1 MAENTTLYR
10 YEEIPEVF
18 LTLLEQRGIAG
29 REKVEA
35 FLYPRLDRLPS
46 PFAMKGMQEAVDLI
60 LTALAAGRNIVLW
73 GDYDVDGT
81 TGTAL
86 LIAFFRSIGRE
97 VTWHIPDRLTE
108 GYGLNLEFLRKTAE
122 ELNDCKYL
130 LITIDCGIGNF
141 KEVEELQT
149 WGAGVIVTDHHQ
161 IADGKLPPCIVLN
174 PHQEDC
180 GFIGEHLAGVGVAFY
195 LAAGIRAQLRKNG
208 FFREG
213 QGPSMKPFLAYTA
226 LGSIA
231 DMVPLRSTNRT
242 IVRAGIEA
250 LQETRQAGLRSLL
263 RFSEIH
269 DKVFSEDIGFLLG
282 PKINAAGR
290 MATADLAVRLLV
302 CEDGGESDRL
312 VKALNGLND
321 ERKKRCKEDLE
332 KALTYIDPLAVK
344 RDHCCILIGP
354 FHHGILGITA
364 ARLLERLQVPVIVL
378 SYADSSPGSAGR
390 ILKGSCRSLDPI
402 DIFSILEDCRDH
414 LTAYGGHSLAAGLTV
429 SEGNF
434 AAFHQR
440 CVACIGKIAG
450 RKKTFTLQADVE
462 FPVAEILTR
471 KNLELFALLDPFGQE
486 NKRPIFRDTNATII
500 DARAIGSRKEHLQL
514 SFRGDVGI
522 CKGIGFSLGEK
533 VDMVRGKRGC
543 EVIYTLSS
551 NRYKERMSWQI
562 QVLDIH

>member
-1 MAENTTLYR
+1 MVENRVVYR
-10 YEEIPEVF
+10 YEDIPAVF
-18 LTLLEQRGIAG
+18 LTLLEQRGITG
-29 REKVEA
+29 REMVEA

-60 LTALAAGRNIVLW
+60 LTALAADRNIVLW

-108 GYGLNLEFLRKTAE
+108 GYGLNLEFLRKIAE
-122 ELNDCKYL
+122 ELNDFKYV

-141 KEVEELQT
+141 KEVVELQT
-149 WGAGVIVTDHHQ
+149 WGAEVIITDHHQ
-161 IADGKLPPCIVLN
+161 IADGKLPPCVVLN

-208 FFREG
+208 FFRNG
-213 QGPSMKPFLAYTA
+213 QEPSMKPFLAYTA

-231 DMVPLRSTNRT
+231 DMVPLRTTNRT
-242 IVRAGIEA
+242 FVRAGIEA
-250 LQETRQAGLRSLL
+250 LQETRQPGLRSLL

-269 DKVFSEDIGFLLG
+269 DKIFSDDIGFLLG

-290 MATADLAVRLLV
+290 MATAELAVRLLV
-302 CEDGGESDRL
+302 CDDGGESDRL
-312 VKALNGLND
+312 AKVLNGLND

-332 KALTYIDPLAVK
+332 KALTYVDPLAVK
-344 RDHCCILIGP
+344 RDHCCILVGP

-378 SYADSSPGSAGR
+378 SYADRSPSSAGR

-402 DIFSILEDCRDH
+402 DIFSILDDCRDH

-434 AAFHQR
+434 AAFYQR

-462 FPVAEILTR
+462 FPVAQIFTR

-486 NKRPIFRDTNATII
+486 NHRPIFRDTNATIV
-500 DARAIGSRKEHLQL
+500 DARVIGSRKEHLQI
-514 SFRGDVGI
+514 SFRGDAGT

-533 VDMVRGKRGC
+533 VDLVRGKRGC
-543 EVIYTLSS
+543 EVIYTLSG

-562 QVLDIH
+562 QVLDVR